1 MDSHISVDK
10 KLQLIRRIRQEHQA
24 NRNTIRGREAFL
36 YGRNTS
42 YESFHEPEDEIAPEL
57 EMPVS
62 TFRLRAAAA
71 LLLFAFL
78 YFASSR
84 NETVFGIAPSRIRE
98 AVETD
103 YSAILFDFMED
114 IPYTLHEPDTGQS
127 LSAGE

>member
-10 KLQLIRRIRQEHQA
+10 KLQLISRIRQEHQT

-36 YGRNTS
+36 YGRS
-42 YESFHEPEDEIAPEL
+42 IPYESFHEPEDEMIPGAEA
-57 EMPVS
+57 PVS

-84 NETVFGIAPSRIRE
+84 GETVLGIAPSRIRE

-103 YSAILFDFMED
+103 YSAILFDFMEE
-114 IPYTLHEPDTGQS
+114 IPYTLND
-127 LSAGE
+127 